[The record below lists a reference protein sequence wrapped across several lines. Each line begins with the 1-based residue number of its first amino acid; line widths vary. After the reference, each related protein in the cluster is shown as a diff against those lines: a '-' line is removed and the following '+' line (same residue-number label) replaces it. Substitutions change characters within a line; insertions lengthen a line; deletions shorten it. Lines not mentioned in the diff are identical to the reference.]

1 MVEYLKDRR
10 YASSHEWVKLDGDE
24 GLCGISDFAQHEL
37 SNVVY
42 VELPE
47 VGETF
52 AKGDTFATVESVKA
66 ASDIYMP
73 VSGEILAVNEQLADQ
88 PQLVNEQPFG
98 EGWLVRFKASDVA
111 EYDSLLDAEAYQK
124 QCEEEKGGH

>member
-1 MVEYLKDRR
+1 MVEYLHDRR
-10 YASSHEWVKLDGDE
+10 YASSHEWVKLEGDQ

-47 VGETF
+47 VGETL

-73 VSGEILAVNEQLADQ
+73 MSGEIVAVNEQLADQ
-88 PQLVNEQPFG
+88 PQLLNEQPFG
-98 EGWLVRFKASDVA
+98 DGWLIRFKVQDAA
-111 EYDSLLDAEAYQK
+111 EYNSLLDAAAYQK